1 MIATK
6 RNVGGILGFWG
17 GGGRPTLTCIQYF
30 NVGMANKGSQNRWWT
45 NTRWV
50 GPRQPSTKN
59 SLLSSSEKNC
69 EKKLRRKLPPVRA
82 AMTGAPGK
90 HVIDYFFCVG
100 WSISWPNSLRG
111 GFFGNVSVHSSIT
124 AKRRLIHLDKY
135 QGQSCNRRLCSKSC
149 CNGRGG
155 EKNKKTESTVTR
167 WPRYGISFFLL
178 HWQ

>member
-1 MIATK
+1 MK
-6 RNVGGILGFWG
+6 
-17 GGGRPTLTCIQYF
+17 
-30 NVGMANKGSQNRWWT
+30 
-45 NTRWV
+45 
-50 GPRQPSTKN
+50 
-59 SLLSSSEKNC
+59 
-69 EKKLRRKLPPVRA
+69 KKLRRKLPPARA

-90 HVIDYFFCVG
+90 YVIDYFFCIG

-155 EKNKKTESTVTR
+155 KKNKKNRVYSHPLAQIRYLLLPPSLTVESVIKMESEGYHL
-167 WPRYGISFFLL
+167 YGTLQFLL
-178 HWQ
+178 DPSSGCQWRGRAPMCISLLHPHRDTQNRASKRLPLH